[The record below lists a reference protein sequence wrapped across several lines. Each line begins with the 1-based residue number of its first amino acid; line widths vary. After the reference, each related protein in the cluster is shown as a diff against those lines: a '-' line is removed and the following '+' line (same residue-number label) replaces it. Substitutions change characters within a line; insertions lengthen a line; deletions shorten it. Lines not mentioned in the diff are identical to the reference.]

1 MRILFIGAGRM
12 GLPIISSW
20 KKGSGHKSIDIHLV
34 EKLEANI
41 NKIKKENI
49 KVNFYKKI
57 PKKWKGDVIFFAV
70 KPQDFKKVAE
80 EINLNNV
87 LFKNIVSIMAGITTS
102 KIRSY
107 LKTQTSVT
115 RVMPNLAV
123 EVNLGVNCIF
133 HSSNSKNL
141 FKKNINSL
149 FGILGNNYEIKDE
162 KLLESVTAISG
173 SGPAY
178 FFLFLNVF
186 EKIAHDLGFSK
197 KVARGLTYGTVEGA
211 LELVKMEN
219 NTRKLIESVSS
230 KKGTTEAALKI
241 LEKKNTG
248 LYKIMKDAVYAAKK
262 RANSLSKL
270 N

>member
-1 MRILFIGAGRM
+1 M

-20 KKGSGHKSIDIHLV
+20 KKGSRQEFIDIHLV
-34 EKLEANI
+34 EKQEANI
-41 NKIKKENI
+41 NIIKKKNI
-49 KVNFYKKI
+49 KINFYKKI
-57 PKKWKGDVIFFAV
+57 PKKWKGDVVFFAV
-70 KPQDFKKVAE
+70 KPQDFNKVAE
-80 EINLNNV
+80 EINTNNV
-87 LFKNIVSIMAGITTS
+87 LYKNIVSIMAGITTS

-133 HSSNSKNL
+133 HSSNTKKL
-141 FKKNINSL
+141 FKKNINTL

-162 KLLESVTAISG
+162 KLLENVTAISG

-178 FFLFLNVF
+178 FFLYLNVF

-197 KVARGLTYGTVEGA
+197 KVARGLIYDTVKGA
-211 LELVKMEN
+211 LELVKVEN

-230 KKGTTEAALKI
+230 KKGTTEAALRV
-241 LEKKNTG
+241 LEKKKNR
-248 LYKIMKDAVYAAKK
+248 II
-262 RANSLSKL
+262 
-270 N
+270 

>member
-1 MRILFIGAGRM
+1 M

-20 KKGSGHKSIDIHLV
+20 KRGSRQKSIDIHLV
-34 EKLEANI
+34 EKQEAKI
-41 NKIKKENI
+41 NLIKKKNI

-57 PKKWKGDVIFFAV
+57 PKNWKGDVIFFAV
-70 KPQDFKKVAE
+70 KPQDFNKVAE
-80 EINLNNV
+80 EINTNNV

-107 LKTQTSVT
+107 LKRQTGVT

-133 HSSNSKNL
+133 HSSNTKNL
-141 FKKNINSL
+141 FKKNLNTL
-149 FGILGNNYEIKDE
+149 FRILGNNYEIKDE

-197 KVARGLTYGTVEGA
+197 KVAKGLIFDTVEGA
-211 LELVKMEN
+211 LELVKVEN

-230 KKGTTEAALKI
+230 KKGTTEAALKV

-248 LYKIMKDAVYAAKK
+248 LYKLMKDAIYAAKK

>member
-1 MRILFIGAGRM
+1 M

-20 KKGSGHKSIDIHLV
+20 KRVSGQKSLDIHLV
-34 EKLEANI
+34 EKQETNI
-41 NKIKKENI
+41 NLIKKKKIKI
-49 KVNFYKKI
+49 NFYKKI
-57 PKKWKGDVIFFAV
+57 PKNWKGDVIFFAV
-70 KPQDFKKVAE
+70 KPQDFNKVAE
-80 EINLNNV
+80 EININNV
-87 LFKNIVSIMAGITTS
+87 SYKNIVSIMAGITTS

-123 EVNLGVNCIF
+123 EVNLGVNCVF
-133 HSSNSKNL
+133 HSSNTNNL
-141 FKKNINSL
+141 FKKNLNTL
-149 FGILGNNYEIKDE
+149 FRTLGNNYEIKDE

-186 EKIAHDLGFSK
+186 EKIAYDLGFSK
-197 KVARGLTYGTVEGA
+197 KIARGLVYDTVEGA

-241 LEKKNTG
+241 LEKKDTG
-248 LYKIMKDAVYAAKK
+248 LYKLMRKAVYAAKK

>member
-12 GLPIISSW
+12 GIPIIASW
-20 KKGSGHKSIDIHLV
+20 KKGSVHKSIDIHLV

-57 PKKWKGDVIFFAV
+57 PKKWKGDIIFFAV
-70 KPQDFKKVAE
+70 KPQDFYKVAE
-80 EINLNNV
+80 EINANDISFN
-87 LFKNIVSIMAGITTS
+87 NIVSIMAGITTS

-149 FGILGNNYEIKDE
+149 FDILGNNFHYQ
-162 KLLESVTAISG
+162 
-173 SGPAY
+173 
-178 FFLFLNVF
+178 
-186 EKIAHDLGFSK
+186 
-197 KVARGLTYGTVEGA
+197 
-211 LELVKMEN
+211 
-219 NTRKLIESVSS
+219 
-230 KKGTTEAALKI
+230 
-241 LEKKNTG
+241 
-248 LYKIMKDAVYAAKK
+248 
-262 RANSLSKL
+262 
-270 N
+270 

>member
-1 MRILFIGAGRM
+1 M
-12 GLPIISSW
+12 GLPIITSW
-20 KKGSGHKSIDIHLV
+20 KKGSRQKSIDIHLV
-34 EKLEANI
+34 EKRVANI
-41 NKIKKENI
+41 NLIKKNNI
-49 KVNFYKKI
+49 KINFYKKI

-70 KPQDFKKVAE
+70 KPQDFYKVAK
-80 EINLNNV
+80 EINTNDV
-87 LFKNIVSIMAGITTS
+87 LYKNIVSIMAGITTS
-102 KIRSY
+102 KIRNY

-123 EVNLGVNCIF
+123 EVYLGVNCIF
-133 HSSNSKNL
+133 HSSNTKKL
-141 FKKNINSL
+141 FKKNLNTL

-186 EKIAHDLGFSK
+186 EKIANDLGFSK
-197 KVARGLTYGTVEGA
+197 KVAKGLIYDTAEGA

-230 KKGTTEAALKI
+230 KNGTTEAALKV

-248 LYKIMKDAVYAAKK
+248 LYKLMKNAVLAAKK

>member
-1 MRILFIGAGRM
+1 MRILFIGAGKM

-20 KKGSGHKSIDIHLV
+20 KKGSRQEFIDIHLV
-34 EKLEANI
+34 EKQEANI
-41 NKIKKENI
+41 NIIKKKNI
-49 KVNFYKKI
+49 KINFYKKI
-57 PKKWKGDVIFFAV
+57 PKKWKGDVVFFAV
-70 KPQDFKKVAE
+70 KPQDFNKVAE
-80 EINLNNV
+80 EINTNNV
-87 LFKNIVSIMAGITTS
+87 LYKNIVSIMAGITTS

-133 HSSNSKNL
+133 HSSNTKKL
-141 FKKNINSL
+141 FKKNINTL

-162 KLLESVTAISG
+162 KLLENVTAISG

-178 FFLFLNVF
+178 FFLYLNVF

-197 KVARGLTYGTVEGA
+197 KVARGLIYDTVKGA
-211 LELVKMEN
+211 LELVKVEN

-230 KKGTTEAALKI
+230 KKGTTEAALRV
-241 LEKKNTG
+241 LEKKKNR
-248 LYKIMKDAVYAAKK
+248 II
-262 RANSLSKL
+262 
-270 N
+270 

>member
-1 MRILFIGAGRM
+1 MRILFIGAGKM

-20 KKGSGHKSIDIHLV
+20 KKGSRQKTIDIHLE
-34 EKLEANI
+34 EKQEAKI
-41 NKIKKENI
+41 NLIKKKNI

-57 PKKWKGDVIFFAV
+57 PKNWKGDVIFFAV
-70 KPQDFKKVAE
+70 KPQDFNKVAE
-80 EINLNNV
+80 EINTNNV
-87 LFKNIVSIMAGITTS
+87 LFKNIVSIMAGITTN

-107 LKTQTSVT
+107 FKTQTGIT

-133 HSSNSKNL
+133 HSINTKNF
-141 FKKNINSL
+141 FKKNLNTL

-162 KLLESVTAISG
+162 KLLENVTAISG

-197 KVARGLTYGTVEGA
+197 KVAKGLIFDTVKGA

-219 NTRKLIESVSS
+219 NTSKLIESVSS
-230 KKGTTEAALKI
+230 KKGTTEAALKV

-248 LYKIMKDAVYAAKK
+248 LYKLMKEAIFAAKK

>member
-1 MRILFIGAGRM
+1 M
-12 GLPIISSW
+12 GPPIISSW
-20 KKGSGHKSIDIHLV
+20 KKDSRKKFIDIYLV
-34 EKLEANI
+34 EKQEAKINLIKKKNI
-41 NKIKKENI
+41 KINFYNKIPENWI
-49 KVNFYKKI
+49 
-57 PKKWKGDVIFFAV
+57 GDIIFFAV
-70 KPQDFKKVAE
+70 KPQDFNKVAE
-80 EINLNNV
+80 EINTKNV
-87 LFKNIVSIMAGITTS
+87 KFKNIVSIMAGIPTS
-102 KIRSY
+102 KIRSC
-107 LKTQTSVT
+107 LKTQTGVT

-133 HSSNSKNL
+133 HTSNTKSL
-141 FKKNINSL
+141 FKKNIATL

-162 KLLESVTAISG
+162 KLLENVTAISG

-178 FFLFLNVF
+178 FFLFFNVF

-197 KVARGLTYGTVEGA
+197 KVARGLIYDTIEGA

-219 NTRKLIESVSS
+219 NTKQLIKSVSN
-230 KKGTTEAALKI
+230 KKGTTEAALKV

-248 LYKIMKDAVYAAKK
+248 LYKLMKDAVYAAKK

>member
-1 MRILFIGAGRM
+1 M

-20 KKGSGHKSIDIHLV
+20 KKGSRHKSIDIHLV

-133 HSSNSKNL
+133 HSSNSQK
-141 FKKNINSL
+141 
-149 FGILGNNYEIKDE
+149 
-162 KLLESVTAISG
+162 
-173 SGPAY
+173 
-178 FFLFLNVF
+178 
-186 EKIAHDLGFSK
+186 
-197 KVARGLTYGTVEGA
+197 TY
-211 LELVKMEN
+211 LK
-219 NTRKLIESVSS
+219 
-230 KKGTTEAALKI
+230 KI
-241 LEKKNTG
+241 LIAY
-248 LYKIMKDAVYAAKK
+248 LAY
-262 RANSLSKL
+262 
-270 N
+270 

>member
-1 MRILFIGAGRM
+1 M

-20 KKGSGHKSIDIHLV
+20 KKGNRQKLIDIHLV
-34 EKLEANI
+34 EKQEANI
-41 NKIKKENI
+41 DLIKKKNV
-49 KVNFYKKI
+49 KVNLYKKI
-57 PKKWKGDVIFFAV
+57 PKKWKGDVVFFAV
-70 KPQDFKKVAE
+70 KPQDFNKVAE
-80 EINLNNV
+80 EINTNNV
-87 LFKNIVSIMAGITTS
+87 LFENTVSIMAGITTS
-102 KIRSY
+102 KIKSY
-107 LKTQTSVT
+107 LKRKTGVT

-133 HSSNSKNL
+133 HSSNTKNL
-141 FKKNINSL
+141 FKKNINTL
-149 FGILGNNYEIKDE
+149 FGVLGKNYEIKDE

-197 KVARGLTYGTVEGA
+197 KVARGLMYDTIEGA

-230 KKGTTEAALKI
+230 KNGTTEAALKV

-248 LYKIMKDAVYAAKK
+248 LYKLMKDAVYAAKN